1 MTRNSAGSKNGTQAQ
16 PSSARTE
23 PFEQISTPGCYI
35 LKQTGT
41 LLRVPL
47 DALGNGR
54 GPAINVVSKDR
65 WLVTKIS
72 SDPYLPLSRAR
83 AVAAD
88 CDLPVNF

>member
-1 MTRNSAGSKNGTQAQ
+1 MTRNSAGSKVGMQ
-16 PSSARTE
+16 SHRESARTE

-41 LLRVPL
+41 LLRVPP
-47 DALGNGR
+47 DALENGQS
-54 GPAINVVSKDR
+54 PAMNVVSKDR

-72 SDPYLPLSRAR
+72 SDPYLPLGRAR